1 MNGHIGDCVAIS
13 IGNQV
18 IVDSLKAQF
27 KHVLQ
32 WGNAQMFF
40 KAAI

>member
-18 IVDSLKAQF
+18 IVD
-27 KHVLQ
+27 
-32 WGNAQMFF
+32 
-40 KAAI
+40 